1 MGHIAVFDW
10 QTGTLH
16 AELQVQETCRDITYV
31 FFSFRFGC
39 WDFNVCCFSFL
50 QDHSFFA
57 VAQKKYAFIYDRDGV
72 EIHRLKAHIEPT
84 RLEFLPYHWLLASVV
99 KQTSFHFFSH

>member
-31 FFSFRFGC
+31 FFLFVLAAGISM
-39 WDFNVCCFSFL
+39 
-50 QDHSFFA
+50 FA
-57 VAQKKYAFIYDRDGV
+57 VLAFCKIIRSSRL
-72 EIHRLKAHIEPT
+72 HRKNMLSSMIAME
-84 RLEFLPYHWLLASVV
+84 
-99 KQTSFHFFSH
+99 